1 MTPFQQ
7 AILDYSDGKL
17 KLPTVGTEAGD
28 INYFGYQLA
37 VHKYNLSL
45 MAAGMQCRGI
55 TFTQIKKYYGFKGR
69 TAKDCLPQM
78 VGLMS
83 AFKQALNGGYGDES
97 VAETMDMNSR
107 MN

>member
-7 AILDYSDGKL
+7 ALISASEGKL
-17 KLPTVGTEAGD
+17 KTPTVSTASGNV
-28 INYFGYQLA
+28 NYFGYQLA
-37 VHKYNLSL
+37 VHKYNLSI

-55 TFTQIKKYYGFKGR
+55 TFTQIKKYYGLKGR

-78 VGLMS
+78 VELMS
-83 AFKQALNGGYGDES
+83 AFKQALTGYGDES

-107 MN
+107 VN

>member
-7 AILDYSDGKL
+7 ALIQASEGKIQT
-17 KLPTVGTEAGD
+17 PTVGTSTGNSA
-28 INYFGYQLA
+28 YFGYQLA
-37 VHKYNLSL
+37 VHKSNLGI

-78 VGLMS
+78 DQLMS
-83 AFKQALNGGYGDES
+83 AYKQALRGYGDES
-97 VAETMDMNSR
+97 VDEVMRMQAEVN
-107 MN
+107 

>member
-7 AILDYSDGKL
+7 ALISASEGKL
-17 KLPTVGTEAGD
+17 KTPTVSTSTGNVD
-28 INYFGYQLA
+28 YFGYQLA
-37 VHKYNLSL
+37 VHKYNLSI

-55 TFTQIKKYYGFKGR
+55 TFTQIKKYYGLKGR
-69 TAKDCLPQM
+69 TAKDCLGQM
-78 VGLMS
+78 DQLIS
-83 AFKQALNGGYGDES
+83 AYKQALNGYGDES